1 LVLLPS
7 EAAGI
12 ISIEAANAFL
22 EFEEV
27 KNNPTSAIL
36 AETFLSLNH
45 CRLHGKG
52 AMRCCIPLLFM
63 WIVSH
68 LEASK
73 EVFNNFWWFN
83 MRPLELMLAEEW
95 NDLDEK
101 AWVEKYRELPQTN
114 FRWKAPWVSG
124 SSYLMSCGD
133 KAWVPLIG
141 LTGYISYSPSLVA
154 RQFGGVQHVPRTW
167 AVAEYTGLFKEAS
180 SLDMLD
186 AIRNDWKQPVL
197 VSKEEHKK
205 EFSVSPAYSI
215 WRKGSSSKILQKA
228 KKQRKAQ
235 DKSSVTLELKRKRVN
250 NEEDLREELDKL
262 RIELGNSKNHQRF
275 LEDQL
280 LKEEEMKASLDQQ
293 LKERDEQIVKLKKS
307 QHEANQQLNE
317 GKAKND
323 ELVKKNDELVKK
335 LVMVEH
341 ELASLKKASESRKS
355 ADKETIAFLKKER
368 DQYKLKWEAE
378 KEKNRLADLAI
389 EEEKRVRTRYQMQAE
404 DEREAR
410 RVAEIEV
417 KGYLDKINGMRNRVS
432 VIQAELES
440 REEEAKEMQEQFEEW
455 QDYIISFD
463 AQLNTKVAELDIEKE
478 ELQRARNQIQQLEKM
493 VRILETNNET
503 LAASNGTLLQ
513 DNTVFHYKI
522 EQTDRL
528 IDMVARKANELRAK
542 ATRIAN
548 NRHRYEEYLN
558 EVSSFIRIVAN
569 RGISFE

>member
-1 LVLLPS
+1 
-7 EAAGI
+7 
-12 ISIEAANAFL
+12 
-22 EFEEV
+22 
-27 KNNPTSAIL
+27 
-36 AETFLSLNH
+36 
-45 CRLHGKG
+45 
-52 AMRCCIPLLFM
+52 
-63 WIVSH
+63 
-68 LEASK
+68 
-73 EVFNNFWWFN
+73 
-83 MRPLELMLAEEW
+83 
-95 NDLDEK
+95 
-101 AWVEKYRELPQTN
+101 
-114 FRWKAPWVSG
+114 
-124 SSYLMSCGD
+124 
-133 KAWVPLIG
+133 
-141 LTGYISYSPSLVA
+141 
-154 RQFGGVQHVPRTW
+154 VPRTW

-215 WRKGSSSKILQKA
+215 WRSGSSSNILQKA

-250 NEEDLREELDKL
+250 NEEDLREESDKL

-293 LKERDEQIVKLKKS
+293 LKERDEQMVKLKKS

-323 ELVKKNDELVKK
+323 ELVKKN
-335 LVMVEH
+335 VMVEQ
-341 ELASLKKASESRKS
+341 ELASLKKALESRKS

-378 KEKNRLADLAI
+378 KEKNRLVDLAI

-404 DEREAR
+404 GEKEAR
-410 RVAEIEV
+410 RVAEIEM

-440 REEEAKEMQEQFEEW
+440 REEEAKEMQEQFKEW
-455 QDYIISFD
+455 QDYILSFD
-463 AQLNTKVAELDIEKE
+463 AQLNTKVAELDIKKE